1 MTKDEKAQMIK
12 DMVDDNPYKLP
23 KDGEVVLE
31 KASARVQE
39 HVNENIDPRT
49 IVMDDDADM
58 PVPETKDYEQRVK
71 LTDKFIQLYG
81 ESVGTMKYATV
92 LKNTQGN
99 QIKLIDLTK
108 FIEAKRDNMTLP
120 ELNTVVSFIANAEF
134 RYVRPLMEY
143 IESKEQQAELWQQI

>member
-1 MTKDEKAQMIK
+1 MAKVETQEDEKFE
-12 DMVDDNPYKLP
+12 P
-23 KDGEVVLE
+23 
-31 KASARVQE
+31 VQTIQKRLRE
-39 HVNENIDPRT
+39 DINSTPTENIDPKA

>member
-1 MTKDEKAQMIK
+1 MAKEEQVVTEETLVQQVPVNNNNFIKPEKAIQQK
-12 DMVDDNPYKLP
+12 V
-23 KDGEVVLE
+23 
-31 KASARVQE
+31 R
-39 HVNENIDPRT
+39 ENIDPRA